1 MNIKLELYNKQKDIW
16 PEKGKHILA
25 QFNKDEIIVYQ
36 SYRKEIG
43 LFAAKHQYFG
53 GDFKLSRMTWIKPN
67 FLWMMYRNGWGTKD
81 GQEITLAIH
90 LKMSAF
96 EKYLN
101 EVVYST
107 FNPNVY
113 SDHESWKIA
122 VQTSNARLQWDPD
135 HDPYGKPLERKAIQI
150 GIRNE
155 LIKTYSHD
163 DIILIEDITD
173 YVYEQNQYV
182 VSNQSDKL
190 KTPVEKPLIFKN
202 KELNKKLQL
211 GHQ

>member
-36 SYRKEIG
+36 AYRKEIG
-43 LFAAKHQYFG
+43 LFAVKHQYFG

-107 FNPNVY
+107 FNPTVY

-155 LIKTYSHD
+155 LIKTYTHD

-173 YVYEQNQYV
+173 FVHEQNQYV
-182 VSNQSDKL
+182 VSNQLDKL
-190 KTPVEKPLIFKN
+190 KIPVEKPLIFEN
-202 KELNKKLQL
+202 KELNNKLQL